1 MKLGYGEVINTRNEL
16 DNIKWLNNQNLKFKS
31 NIKALQKNDTQD
43 TDNDDGNNYDKV
55 EDAGDLFCRNQ
66 SKNKSRKNCLLG
78 LY

>member
-55 EDAGDLFCRNQ
+55 EDAGDLFWRNQ